1 MEMTPEMQIKAAE
14 IERRDII
21 IGSIANYRTDHI
33 KNWVT
38 SIEASGF
45 TGEKRAICYN
55 LSEEVIEFLE
65 NNGFHCHKC
74 QLKESHIF
82 VQRFFDQWNILN
94 QLDSSNYRYVI
105 ATDTRDVIFQ
115 TNPSTWL
122 EQNMEDK
129 RILVSS
135 ECIRFADEDW
145 GSKTLK
151 ACFGHL
157 YGVFSKNIVYNAGT
171 IAGEFKAMRDFFL
184 NIYQF
189 SVSANAQESDQPT
202 LNILVNLEHIK
213 PVVKFAEQRDGWCAQ
228 LGSSMDPKTI
238 DKYKSKLLEP
248 PPYINPDGIVLNMD
262 GTPFTLVHQYD
273 RITELSDIIDKRYG
287 GVTLNL
293 IAKDSDSGKL
303 KASNDAKTDFTQYCS
318 EKIYGFAK
326 KYNLNFLI
334 KIGKRIKRHM

>member
-1 MEMTPEMQIKAAE
+1 MEMASEKQNKAAE
-14 IERRDII
+14 IPGKDII
-21 IGSIANYRTDHI
+21 IGSIANYRIDHI

-45 TGEKRAICYN
+45 TGEKRALCYN

-65 NNGFHCHKC
+65 DNGFYCQKC

-82 VQRFFDQWNILN
+82 VQRFFDQWNMLN
-94 QLDSSNYRYVI
+94 NLDSSHYRYVI

-115 TNPSTWL
+115 TNPSVWL
-122 EQNMEDK
+122 EQNMDDK

-157 YGVFSKNIVYNAGT
+157 YDVFSTNIVYNAGT

-189 SVSANAQESDQPT
+189 SISADAQESDQPT
-202 LNILVNLEHIK
+202 LNILINLEHIK
-213 PVVKFAEQRDGWCAQ
+213 PVVKFAKQKDGWCAQ

-238 DKYKSKLLEP
+238 EKYKSKLLEP
-248 PPYINPDGIVLNMD
+248 APNIDPDGMVLNVD
-262 GTPFTLVHQYD
+262 GSLFALVHQYD
-273 RITELSDIIDKRYG
+273 RIAELSDIIDKRYG
-287 GVTLNL
+287 GLTLNL
-293 IAKDSDSGKL
+293 IAKDGDGEKL
-303 KASNDAKTDFTQYCS
+303 EASNGAKTGFTQHCS
-318 EKIYGFAK
+318 QKIYGFAK

-334 KIGKRIKRHM
+334 KIGKRIKRHL